1 MSLFIFF
8 GTGDYISFVFMSPIV
23 LVDEPKR
30 LGFEAPE
37 FIVSRIYVS
46 LLSLLAVVLLLV
58 GFIEMCVT
66 VNGVFVL

>member
-1 MSLFIFF
+1 
-8 GTGDYISFVFMSPIV
+8 MSPIV